1 MIGLGKGEKLCSN
14 CFSKI
19 YRGSNHSK
27 EACRS
32 KETVAEN
39 LSNVDPKILK
49 KALQKQDINVIDK
62 KDLPQAGPSHVWTK
76 DDVKLLKNKTKV
88 SSETVKKILQVI
100 RTKEGPG
107 HVQPY
112 IRENMIKD
120 KRVFDSYFVVLKAKF
135 QASRKI
141 YKNFISNRSL
151 VF

>member
-1 MIGLGKGEKLCSN
+1 M
-14 CFSKI
+14 
-19 YRGSNHSK
+19 
-27 EACRS
+27 
-32 KETVAEN
+32 AEN

-49 KALQKQDINVIDK
+49 KALQKQDINVI
-62 KDLPQAGPSHVWTK
+62 DLPQAGPSHVWTK

-141 YKNFISNRSL
+141 
-151 VF
+151 